1 MRSGY
6 SFIQD
11 YFFRTSS
18 QIHSLK
24 MYSFC
29 LPMVE
34 KQSSNPILTLTLFF
48 WSNQEWQSH
57 SKAQKAMAVNGR
69 KDSCSLVRP
78 TEVPKVGAAKG
89 IPLGTLSFGQG
100 LVRHC
105 LGMAGL
111 MGLSLLLLHR
121 ESYAIRAHL
130 KCLHTNTHSLRNK
143 QSKTEALVLSQNYN
157 VIGIRET
164 RQDEFCKCC
173 KGGI

>member
-34 KQSSNPILTLTLFF
+34 KQSSSPILTLTLFF

-78 TEVPKVGAAKG
+78 TEVPKVGAARERDTIRNTELWPRVGAALSGDGRVNG
-89 IPLGTLSFGQG
+89 IVSAAAPQGILCNQSTSEMLAYQHTQLEEQTGQNRSFGSFSELQCDWHQ
-100 LVRHC
+100 RDS
-105 LGMAGL
+105 AGW
-111 MGLSLLLLHR
+111 
-121 ESYAIRAHL
+121 
-130 KCLHTNTHSLRNK
+130 
-143 QSKTEALVLSQNYN
+143 VL
-157 VIGIRET
+157 
-164 RQDEFCKCC
+164 
-173 KGGI
+173 

>member
-78 TEVPKVGAAKG
+78 TEVPEVGAARERDTIRNTELWPRVGAALSGDGRVNG
-89 IPLGTLSFGQG
+89 IVSAAAPQGILCNQSTSEMLAYQHTQLEEQTEQNRSFGSFSELQCHWHQ
-100 LVRHC
+100 RDS
-105 LGMAGL
+105 AGW
-111 MGLSLLLLHR
+111 
-121 ESYAIRAHL
+121 
-130 KCLHTNTHSLRNK
+130 
-143 QSKTEALVLSQNYN
+143 VL
-157 VIGIRET
+157 
-164 RQDEFCKCC
+164 
-173 KGGI
+173 